1 MLYNKSSYMPSFYSQ
16 LTLFWTV
23 RYILKRQPGEIIC
36 LSWRQPIMSFTYVNQ
51 LILQLSLFFSDFY
64 PVIIGCNYDI
74 WTECLFL
81 TRFAITQDPLIQYYS
96 SKTDD
101 YSQNI
106 LSTLIREYKGSY
118 HSDIQ
123 VVTHLYILFCS
134 YMYN

>member
-1 MLYNKSSYMPSFYSQ
+1 MSVLKTAYNEFYICKSTY
-16 LTLFWTV
+16 
-23 RYILKRQPGEIIC
+23 
-36 LSWRQPIMSFTYVNQ
+36 FTAFV
-51 LILQLSLFFSDFY
+51 IFSDFY

-74 WTECLFL
+74 WTKCLFL
-81 TRFAITQDPLIQYYS
+81 KRFAITQDPLIQYYS

-118 HSDIQ
+118 HSNIQ

-134 YMYN
+134 YIN